1 MASAA
6 SPVRPPLWRDVR
18 VLRIAGQVAFIVVV
32 FFVLREM
39 YLNATFQLGQRGR
52 DLSYEFLDQRAG
64 FGVKEHFIPY
74 TPQSSFWTV
83 FWVAVTNALV
93 VTGVGIVLA
102 TVLGVFLGIARLS
115 PNWLLRKVAQSYVEI
130 IRNIPALV
138 QIIFWYTTVILAIPR
153 LEDSISIF
161 GFAYI
166 SNRGAA
172 VPTLEGGTDFG
183 TWGLFVLAGVIVAF
197 FVRRWRTKVFDDT
210 GQPHYRFLWSW
221 ITFLA
226 IAAVGYLVLPSPFTV
241 DVPEIGVRNLVGG
254 IQVSPEF
261 AGVLVGLV
269 VYTAAFIGE
278 IVRGSILAVSKGQKE
293 AAEAL
298 GLRPGQQ
305 LRYVV
310 LPQALRVAL
319 PSITNQYLNF
329 WKNTSLGFFIAY
341 PEIVNITRTMTN
353 QAGHE
358 LEIFSLLILVYLAV
372 SLGIS
377 LVMNIVNRGVA
388 LRGAGR

>member
-1 MASAA
+1 
-6 SPVRPPLWRDVR
+6 
-18 VLRIAGQVAFIVVV
+18 VLRIAGQVLFLLVVAI
-32 FFVLREM
+32 VLREM

-52 DLSYEFLDQRAG
+52 DLSYEFMDSRAG
-64 FGVKEHFIPY
+64 FGVKEHFISY
-74 TPQSSFWTV
+74 TPNRSFWNV
-83 FWVAVTNALV
+83 FWVAVTNALA
-93 VTGVGIVLA
+93 VTGAGIVLA
-102 TVLGVFLGIARLS
+102 TLLGTFLGIARLS
-115 PNWLLRKVAQSYVEI
+115 PNWLLRKIAQGYVEI

-138 QIIFWYTTVILAIPR
+138 QIIFWYVAVILAIPR
-153 LEDSISIF
+153 LQDSISIF
-161 GFAYI
+161 GIAYI

-172 VPTLEGGTDFG
+172 VPSLRGGDDFG
-183 TWGLFVLAGVIVAF
+183 AWGLFVLAALIAAF
-197 FVRRWRTKVFDDT
+197 LVRRWRTRVFDET
-210 GQPHYRFLWSW
+210 GEPHYRFLWSSG
-221 ITFLA
+221 TFALV
-226 IAAVGYLVLPSPFTV
+226 AVIGYFVLGDPWTIE
-241 DVPEIGVRNLVGG
+241 VPEIGPRNLLGG
-254 IQVSPEF
+254 IGVSPEF

-298 GLRPGQQ
+298 GLKPGQQ

-310 LPQALRVAL
+310 LPQAMRVAL

-358 LEIFSLLILVYLAV
+358 LEIFSLLIAVYLSV
-372 SLGIS
+372 SLAIS
-377 LVMNIVNRGVA
+377 FAMNLVNRGIA
-388 LRGAGR
+388 LKGVRT

>member
-6 SPVRPPLWRDVR
+6 RSVKPPLWRDVR
-18 VLRIAGQVAFIVVV
+18 VLRVAGQVAFVLAVVL
-32 FFVLREM
+32 VLREM
-39 YLNATFQLGQRGR
+39 YLNATFQLEERGR
-52 DLSYEFLDQRAG
+52 ELSYDFLDSRAG
-64 FGVKEHFIPY
+64 FGVKEHFIGY
-74 TPQSSFWTV
+74 TPNSSFRTV

-93 VTGVGIVLA
+93 VTGFGIVLA
-102 TVLGVFLGIARLS
+102 TILGVFLGIARLS
-115 PNWLLRKVAQSYVEI
+115 PNWLLRKIAQAYVEI

-138 QIIFWYTTVILAIPR
+138 QIIFWYTAVILAIPR
-153 LEDSISIF
+153 LEQSISIF

-172 VPTLEGGTDFG
+172 VPTLQGGADFG
-183 TWGLFVLAGVIVAF
+183 TWGLFVLAGVVAAF
-197 FVRRWRTKVFDDT
+197 LVRRWRTKIFDDT
-210 GQPHYRFLWSW
+210 GQPHYRFLWS
-221 ITFLA
+221 TGAFVA
-226 IAAVGYLVLPSPFTV
+226 IAAAGYVVLADPFAIE
-241 DVPEIGVRNLVGG
+241 VPEIGLRNLEGG
-254 IQVSPEF
+254 ISVSPEF

-310 LPQALRVAL
+310 LPQALRIAL

-358 LEIFSLLILVYLAV
+358 LEIFSLLVLVYLSV
-372 SLGIS
+372 SLGLS
-377 LVMNIVNRGVA
+377 LVMNLFNRGVA
-388 LRGAGR
+388 LRGTTR

>member
-1 MASAA
+1 MASSAR
-6 SPVRPPLWRDVR
+6 SVRPPLWRDVR
-18 VLRIAGQVAFIVVV
+18 VLRVAGQVAFVLVV

-52 DLSYEFLDQRAG
+52 DLSYDFLDSRAG
-64 FGVKEHFIPY
+64 FGVKEHFIDYSPNN
-74 TPQSSFWTV
+74 SFWRV
-83 FWVAVTNALV
+83 FWVAVTNALA

-102 TVLGVFLGIARLS
+102 TVLGTFLGIARLS
-115 PNWLLRKVAQSYVEI
+115 PNWLLRKIGQGYVET

-138 QIIFWYTTVILAIPR
+138 QIIFWYTAVILAIPR
-153 LEDSISIF
+153 LENSISIF

-172 VPTLEGGTDFG
+172 VPTLRGGADFG
-183 TWGLFVLAGVIVAF
+183 PWGLFVVAAVVAAF
-197 FVRRWRTKVFDDT
+197 FVRRWRTKIFDDT
-210 GQPHYRFLWSW
+210 GRPHYRFLWSTG
-221 ITFLA
+221 TFLVV
-226 IAAVGYLVLPSPFTV
+226 AALGYVVLGDAFTIEL
-241 DVPEIGVRNLVGG
+241 PEIGLRNLVGG

-298 GLRPGQQ
+298 GLRPSQQ

-310 LPQALRVAL
+310 LPQAMRIAL

-358 LEIFSLLILVYLAV
+358 LEIFSLLIVIYLGV
-372 SLGIS
+372 SLAIS
-377 LVMNIVNRGVA
+377 LFMNILNRGVT
-388 LRGAGR
+388 LRGATR

>member
-1 MASAA
+1 MASLAK
-6 SPVRPPLWRDVR
+6 SVKPPLWRDVR
-18 VLRIAGQVAFIVVV
+18 VLRIAGQVAFVLVVI
-32 FFVLREM
+32 FVLREM

-52 DLSYEFLDQRAG
+52 GLTYGFLDTRAG
-64 FGVKEHFIPY
+64 FGVKEHFIDYSPNR
-74 TPQSSFWTV
+74 SFWRV
-83 FWVAVTNALV
+83 FWVSVTNALV
-93 VTGVGIVLA
+93 VTGVGIALA
-102 TVLGVFLGIARLS
+102 TILGVLLGITRLS
-115 PNWLLRKVAQSYVEI
+115 PNWLLRKIAQAYVEV

-138 QIIFWYTTVILAIPR
+138 QIIFWYVAVILAIPR
-153 LEDSISIF
+153 LENSISIF
-161 GFAYI
+161 GLAYI

-172 VPTLEGGTDFG
+172 VPTLKGGTDFG
-183 TWGLFVLAGVIVAF
+183 TWGLFLLTGLIAAF
-197 FVRRWRTKVFDDT
+197 LVRRWRTKVFDDT
-210 GQPHYRFLWSW
+210 GQPHYRFLWSSGTLVV
-221 ITFLA
+221 IA
-226 IAAVGYLVLPSPFTV
+226 IAGYLVLGDPFTIET
-241 DVPEIGVRNLVGG
+241 PQIGLRNLIGG
-254 IQVSPEF
+254 IGVSPEF

-310 LPQALRVAL
+310 LPQAMRIAL

-341 PEIVNITRTMTN
+341 PEIINITRTMTN

-358 LEIFSLLILVYLAV
+358 LEIFSLLIVVYLGV
-372 SLGIS
+372 SLAIS
-377 LVMNIVNRGVA
+377 LVMNILNRGVA
-388 LRGAGR
+388 LKGATR

>member
-1 MASAA
+1 ML
-6 SPVRPPLWRDVR
+6 V
-18 VLRIAGQVAFIVVV
+18 VAF
-32 FFVLREM
+32 VLQQM
-39 YLNATFQLGQRGR
+39 YLNATFALGERGR
-52 DLSYEFLDQRAG
+52 VLSYDFLNQRAG
-64 FGVKEHFIPY
+64 FGVKEHFISYNP
-74 TPQSSFWTV
+74 TRSFWNV

-102 TVLGVFLGIARLS
+102 TILGVFLGIARLS
-115 PNWLLRKVAQSYVEI
+115 PNWLLRKIAQGYVEI

-138 QIIFWYTTVILAIPR
+138 QIIFWYTAVILAIPR
-153 LEDSISIF
+153 LENSISLF
-161 GFAYI
+161 GLGYI

-172 VPTLEGGTDFG
+172 IPTLRGGEGFG
-183 TWGLFVLAGVIVAF
+183 TWGLFVVAAVIAAF
-197 FVRRWRTKVFDDT
+197 LVRRWRTKIFDDT
-210 GQPHYRFLWSW
+210 GQPHYRFLWSTG
-221 ITFLA
+221 TFVVV
-226 IAAVGYLVLPSPFTV
+226 AVLGYVVLGGPFSIET
-241 DVPEIGVRNLVGG
+241 PTIGLRNLVGG

-298 GLRPGQQ
+298 GLRPSQQ

-358 LEIFSLLILVYLAV
+358 LEIFSLLVLVYLSV
-372 SLGIS
+372 SLGLS
-377 LVMNIVNRGVA
+377 LVMNVLNRVFA
-388 LRGAGR
+388 LKGATR

>member
-1 MASAA
+1 MAS
-6 SPVRPPLWRDVR
+6 STRSVKPPLWRDVR
-18 VLRIAGQVAFIVVV
+18 VLHVAGQLAFVLVVA
-32 FFVLREM
+32 FVLREM
-39 YLNATFQLGQRGR
+39 FLNATFQLDQRGR
-52 DLSYEFLDQRAG
+52 DLSYDFLDTRAG
-64 FGVKEHFIPY
+64 FGVKEHFIDYSPAN
-74 TPQSSFWTV
+74 SFWRV
-83 FWVAVTNALV
+83 FWVSVTNALV

-102 TVLGVFLGIARLS
+102 TILGIFLGIARLS
-115 PNWLLRKVAQSYVEI
+115 PNWLLRKIAQGYVEV

-138 QIIFWYTTVILAIPR
+138 QIIFWYVAVILAIPR
-153 LEDSISIF
+153 LEQSISIF
-161 GFAYI
+161 GVAYI

-172 VPTLEGGTDFG
+172 VPTLEGGADFS
-183 TWGLFVLAGVIVAF
+183 TWGLFVLAGLVAAF
-197 FVRRWRTKVFDDT
+197 LVRRWRNRVFDDT
-210 GQPHYRFLWSW
+210 GQPHYRFLWSSG
-221 ITFLA
+221 TLVA
-226 IAAVGYLVLPSPFTV
+226 IAAAGYVLLGEPFTV
-241 DVPEIGVRNLVGG
+241 ETPTIGLRNLVGG
-254 IQVSPEF
+254 ISVSPEF

-278 IVRGSILAVSKGQKE
+278 IVRGSILAVSRGQKE

-310 LPQALRVAL
+310 LPQAMRIAL

-358 LEIFSLLILVYLAV
+358 LEIFSLLIAVYLGV

-377 LVMNIVNRGVA
+377 LIMNVVNRGVA
-388 LRGAGR
+388 LKGATR